1 MPLFACKAVADKRNV
16 GVKDIQVGGSVI
28 RLQASADKIND
39 GFISILSIGRQMYKK
54 LILGVAISIAL
65 ANSGLA
71 VADAVPADLG
81 EKMKPMFGGA
91 PDSLKETPVP
101 GIFEAKFGGEIIY
114 VSGDARYVF
123 AGDLIDAQSK
133 SNLTELSRS
142 AERKE
147 IIAKVDAASAIEFKA
162 KGDQKHVIYAFTDV
176 DCPFC
181 VKLHKE
187 VPALNE
193 KGVTV
198 RYLAYPRAGV
208 GSPAYKKMVNV
219 WCADDKQAAM
229 NQVKND
235 GKEVTSKECAN
246 PVKDHFELGQKLGVN
261 GTPALVTMD
270 GMMIP
275 GFRPADQLVQ
285 MLELESKRK
294 AN

>member
-1 MPLFACKAVADKRNV
+1 MFKKMILGAAIGLTLASSWAVAE
-16 GVKDIQVGGSVI
+16 
-28 RLQASADKIND
+28 
-39 GFISILSIGRQMYKK
+39 
-54 LILGVAISIAL
+54 
-65 ANSGLA
+65 
-71 VADAVPADLG
+71 VPADLG
-81 EKMKPMFGGA
+81 EKMKPLFGGA
-91 PDSLKETPVP
+91 PDSLKETPVS
-101 GIFEAKFGGEIIY
+101 GVFEAKFGGEIVY
-114 VSGDARYVF
+114 VSADARYVF
-123 AGDLIDAQSK
+123 AGELIDAQTK
-133 SNLTELSRS
+133 TNLTELAMA

-147 IIAKVDAASAIEFKA
+147 IVKKIDASKTIEFKA
-162 KGDQKHVIYAFTDV
+162 KGDEKHVIYAFTDV

-208 GSPAYKKMVNV
+208 GSPAYKKMANI

-229 NQVKND
+229 NQVKNE

-246 PVKDHFELGQKLGVN
+246 PVAEQFELGQKLGVN
-261 GTPALVTMD
+261 GTPALVTAD

-275 GFRPADQLVQ
+275 GFRPADQLVK
-285 MLELESKRK
+285 MLESAPK